1 MLLAAGGGGS
11 EPRTGS
17 HGVYLHN
24 SNGMDIEL
32 WKNHL
37 TYRYVGC
44 QMLGPAALATHV
56 MVHDRGHVRAPHS
69 QD

>member
-1 MLLAAGGGGS
+1 M
-11 EPRTGS
+11 
-17 HGVYLHN
+17 YLHN